1 MSAAQ
6 GRSNRRKGA
15 DTERMVVAWLR
26 ENGWPDAK
34 RRLAG
39 NGQAG
44 DIDGVP
50 GVLIECKYVARS
62 SWPSWQFQALAESTL
77 STELVVVVRR
87 THGNPNVAEWD
98 ARWCDVSGPW
108 VEIGDGCEPMAPWE
122 IGTFDRAMRWAP

>member
-26 ENGWPDAK
+26 DNGWPDAK

-62 SWPSWQFQALAESTL
+62 AWPSWQRQALAEATPD
-77 STELVVVVRR
+77 TRLVVVVRR
-87 THGNPNVAEWD
+87 TPGVTDVGQWECRWMTPAGAGTWHDRPLGELIGPRGIVA
-98 ARWCDVSGPW
+98 
-108 VEIGDGCEPMAPWE
+108 
-122 IGTFDRAMRWAP
+122 